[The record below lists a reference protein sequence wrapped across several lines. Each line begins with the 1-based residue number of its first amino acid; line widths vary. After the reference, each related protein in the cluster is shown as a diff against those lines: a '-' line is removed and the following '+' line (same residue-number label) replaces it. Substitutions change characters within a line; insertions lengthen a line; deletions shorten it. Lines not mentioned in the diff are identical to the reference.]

1 MPKVPADSDDVPAEW
16 RTSGVP
22 GDVARLSLLAEAIE
36 EYIAASQVCEAAQD
50 DLPYTSPAPPLHL
63 PTSPLYLQVCEAAQ
77 DEMRAAALPQPVM
90 DAAKVELA
98 AQRKVSLQDV
108 EVGASS
114 DAVAAFLSGVV
125 GQYEAGAVI
134 EELRRQGAEGRR
146 GSSSSRRGS
155 TGRLAASTRS
165 SSSRLS
171 SSAREGEES
180 SEPPSRLSLASQ
192 PSPQRRR
199 GPAPRPGSAGWPSAR
214 CSMARPLSRT
224 LCLSLSLSLSR
235 SRSRSLS
242 LSLSLSLSPN
252 PSSNP
257 NPNQVGPQRSGAHTF
272 GRVGRAVVMG
282 GRIAQPVVLTA
293 CAAEGFATSRA
304 RLSQNV
310 DVERVHV
317 PKADSGTEPQC
328 NGGGGGGGGG
338 GAAGPDSRRGSDA
351 LQCSTRQIT
360 RRPSVTELVQQ
371 SEVRGKSR
379 PASAKLFHRAAAL
392 HGFLARI
399 QPGEVEGS
407 GRDSAALDETPAD
420 ELVEQAFDPSSLP
433 LFRDAPSA
441 VQAEVSAAELRV
453 QSSY

>member
-1 MPKVPADSDDVPAEW
+1 
-16 RTSGVP
+16 
-22 GDVARLSLLAEAIE
+22 
-36 EYIAASQVCEAAQD
+36 
-50 DLPYTSPAPPLHL
+50 
-63 PTSPLYLQVCEAAQ
+63 
-77 DEMRAAALPQPVM
+77 
-90 DAAKVELA
+90 
-98 AQRKVSLQDV
+98 
-108 EVGASS
+108 
-114 DAVAAFLSGVV
+114 
-125 GQYEAGAVI
+125 
-134 EELRRQGAEGRR
+134 
-146 GSSSSRRGS
+146 
-155 TGRLAASTRS
+155 
-165 SSSRLS
+165 
-171 SSAREGEES
+171 
-180 SEPPSRLSLASQ
+180 
-192 PSPQRRR
+192 
-199 GPAPRPGSAGWPSAR
+199 
-214 CSMARPLSRT
+214 
-224 LCLSLSLSLSR
+224 
-235 SRSRSLS
+235 
-242 LSLSLSLSPN
+242 
-252 PSSNP
+252 
-257 NPNQVGPQRSGAHTF
+257 
-272 GRVGRAVVMG
+272 MG

-317 PKADSGTEPQC
+317 PKADSGAEPQC

-351 LQCSTRQIT
+351 LQCSMRQIT

-407 GRDSAALDETPAD
+407 GRDSGALDETLAD

>member
-1 MPKVPADSDDVPAEW
+1 M
-16 RTSGVP
+16 
-22 GDVARLSLLAEAIE
+22 
-36 EYIAASQVCEAAQD
+36 
-50 DLPYTSPAPPLHL
+50 
-63 PTSPLYLQVCEAAQ
+63 CEAAQ
-77 DEMRAAALPQPVM
+77 DEIRAAALPQPVM

-165 SSSRLS
+165 ASSRLS

-180 SEPPSRLSLASQ
+180 SEPPSRRSLASQ
-192 PSPQRRR
+192 PSPRRRR

-235 SRSRSLS
+235 SRRRSLS

-317 PKADSGTEPQC
+317 PKADSGAEPQC
-328 NGGGGGGGGG
+328 NGGGGGGGG

-351 LQCSTRQIT
+351 LQCSMRQIT

-379 PASAKLFHRAAAL
+379 PASAKMFHRAAAL
-392 HGFLARI
+392 HGFLACI
-399 QPGEVEGS
+399 QPGELEGS
-407 GRDSAALDETPAD
+407 GRDSAALDETAAD
-420 ELVEQAFDPSSLP
+420 ELVEPAFDPSSLP
-433 LFRDAPSA
+433 LFRDAPTA
-441 VQAEVSAAELRV
+441 VQAEVSAAELGV
-453 QSSY
+453 FI